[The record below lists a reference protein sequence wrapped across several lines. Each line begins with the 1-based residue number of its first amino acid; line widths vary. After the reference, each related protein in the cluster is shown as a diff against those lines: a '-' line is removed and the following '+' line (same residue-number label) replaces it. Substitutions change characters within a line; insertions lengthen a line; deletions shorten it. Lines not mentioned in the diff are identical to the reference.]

1 MVING
6 FLTIRHGDFMH
17 FKNLKPYFNSQNT
30 QSIAT
35 NILKTIYK
43 HDNTYNDLN

>member
-17 FKNLKPYFNSQNT
+17 FKNLKPYFNS
-30 QSIAT
+30 
-35 NILKTIYK
+35 
-43 HDNTYNDLN
+43 